1 MDNDTYDDR
10 HSRQQ
15 KINKN
20 IVKRLEEI
28 EDFAQTAAVEANA
41 RFDIGIENRTIAF
54 KQIEDLKDDLDM
66 VKRYSLDGLR
76 DSITDLRYELSSKLD
91 RIDDI
96 LVVHRNQLDN
106 KGEHKKDVP
115 RITDKEQAIID
126 LGKTLWGEKPHGKE
140 K

>member
-1 MDNDTYDDR
+1 
-10 HSRQQ
+10 
-15 KINKN
+15 
-20 IVKRLEEI
+20 
-28 EDFAQTAAVEANA
+28 
-41 RFDIGIENRTIAF
+41 
-54 KQIEDLKDDLDM
+54 M

-126 LGKTLWGEKPHGKE
+126 LGKTLWGEGTHGKKE
-140 K
+140 